1 MRRIRIL
8 SVLLFA
14 CALTASVI
22 YGVIDRQN
30 SDSTGPQITMDEK
43 SVTVSCEA
51 EEEELLQGIRAT
63 DKRDG
68 DVSESLIVESMGNF
82 IEKGRRIISIAAFD
96 SDSHVT
102 KATREIIYSDYQS
115 PRFSLSGPL
124 KFAAGEDS
132 ILGVI
137 GASDLLDGDL
147 TGNIKIAS
155 ENYIQTDTPGEYQVT
170 FSVANSAGDVSQL
183 PVTVQIYQSAD
194 ESQKPK
200 IILSQYLIYIE
211 QGQQIDPWDYVQKII
226 IRGKEYV
233 KGEDGMLR
241 DSDTMEDHEKTI
253 ITKGDVQVTGN
264 IDEDTPGTYEIL
276 FQMSD
281 GSQEPGSVRLAV
293 VVNA

>member
-281 GSQEPGSVRLAV
+281 GSQEPGSVRLAI

>member
-211 QGQQIDPWDYVQKII
+211 QGQKIDPWDYVQKII